1 MSLSMLIPR
10 WCPPARG
17 HRLWLITDNSQMEL
31 GQNLL
36 HENQEHILEG
46 LLINLDNTPMTSL
59 DHLPCHDQ
67 DDLLVVLLS
76 VESFMRGANLLFPS
90 FRSPHGW
97 PAYSLMIRPGIQK
110 ASLEA
115 GLATPLSVIQM
126 LESNLH
132 KRAEHRNLRVTNHS
146 GTDLKIRT
154 RAFQAL
160 PYACGHNSRHAY
172 LPPAEIYTPLWE
184 DSAEGIIA
192 VDVTVGELRYEG
204 QLLHAFGRVD
214 SPLFIEVHAGK
225 IQKFSGH
232 GFAKVLTKEFT
243 LWDEN
248 CRHVVEL
255 GFGLS
260 SLTPT
265 GLIGVDESILHTCH
279 FGIGDNRFYG
289 GSLAA
294 PLHWDV
300 VIDKPI
306 WKDVS

>member
-1 MSLSMLIPR
+1 MGLSQ
-10 WCPPARG
+10 
-17 HRLWLITDNSQMEL
+17 D
-31 GQNLL
+31 LL
-36 HENQEHILEG
+36 QENREQILEG
-46 LLINLDNTPMTSL
+46 TIFNLDENPMTSL
-59 DHLPCHDQ
+59 ENIHYHHQ

-76 VESFMRGANLLFPS
+76 VESFMAGANKIFPS
-90 FRSPHGW
+90 FRSPQAW
-97 PAYSLMIRPGIQK
+97 PAYSMMIRPGIQK

-115 GLATPLSVIQM
+115 GLATPLSEIQM

-132 KRAEHRNLRVTNHS
+132 RRAEHKKLQITNPS
-146 GTDLKIRT
+146 GTDLNICT
-154 RAFQAL
+154 RAFKAL
-160 PYACGHNSRHAY
+160 PYVCGQKSRHAY
-172 LPPAEIYTPLWE
+172 LPPAEIYTPIWE

-204 QLLHAFGRVD
+204 RLLHPFGRVAH
-214 SPLFIEVHAGK
+214 PLIIEVHAGK

-232 GFAKVLTKEFT
+232 AFAEILTKEFS

-289 GSLAA
+289 GTLAA

-300 VIDKPI
+300 VINKPI
-306 WKDVS
+306 WKDV